1 MFAILTFLSTAL
13 TLSFSLAPHGS
24 GNHPSSHSGGGT
36 STTHAPVKTAPEV
49 DPGLT
54 ISSLVFLGGT
64 LTVLQARRSNRS
76 K

>member
-1 MFAILTFLSTAL
+1 MFAILTFLSTTL
-13 TLSFSLAPHGS
+13 TLSLSLALHGS
-24 GNHPSSHSGGGT
+24 GNHPSSHSGGI
-36 STTHAPVKTAPEV
+36 STTPPPVKTAPEV